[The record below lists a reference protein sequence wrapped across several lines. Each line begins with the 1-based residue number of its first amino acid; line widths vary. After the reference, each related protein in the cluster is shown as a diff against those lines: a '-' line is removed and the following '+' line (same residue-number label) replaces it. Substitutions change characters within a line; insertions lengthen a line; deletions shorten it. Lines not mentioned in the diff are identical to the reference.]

1 MSPKAGDFA
10 IAGHPPSWACDF
22 TVATGETILKG
33 DIVDITGDWEISK
46 ADAVSDK
53 GIGIAL
59 NDGGEGEK
67 VEVSLFA
74 PIVYVVAEGVVV
86 AGNFLTP
93 STTAGAVQAFDET
106 ITGSGVVVI
115 QVIVGITIAGAGD
128 GETFPM
134 MMIHGIVK
142 DTGT

>member
-1 MSPKAGDFA
+1 MPTKGDVEYYEGN
-10 IAGHPPSWACDF
+10 IVEF
-22 TVATGETILKG
+22 TVATGQTIVKG
-33 DIVDITGDWEISK
+33 DLVDITGDWEISR

-53 GIGIAL
+53 GIAVAL
-59 NDGGEGEK
+59 NGGGEGER
-67 VEVSLFA
+67 VEVLLMA
-74 PIVYVVAEGVVV
+74 PIVYVVASGVVV

-93 STTAGAVQAFDET
+93 STVAGAVQAFDET

-115 QVIVGITIAGAGD
+115 QVIVGICVEGAGD

-134 MMIHGIVK
+134 ILIHGIVK